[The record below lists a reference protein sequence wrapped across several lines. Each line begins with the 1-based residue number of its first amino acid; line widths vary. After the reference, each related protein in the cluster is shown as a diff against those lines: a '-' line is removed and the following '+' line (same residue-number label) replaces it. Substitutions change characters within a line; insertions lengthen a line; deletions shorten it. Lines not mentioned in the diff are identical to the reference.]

1 MFRGHDELEA
11 RIAGAYQEFVANARY
26 TVTAAADTS
35 RHADIVMF
43 TIQLTTPAGAVAW
56 AARVF
61 VVLGAD
67 GLIQEDYQ
75 LTVKP
80 LDPAV

>member
-1 MFRGHDELEA
+1 MLPRGL
-11 RIAGAYQEFVANARY
+11 
-26 TVTAAADTS
+26 
-35 RHADIVMF
+35 

-61 VVLGAD
+61 LVLGAD

-80 LDPAV
+80 LAPSPNSRR